1 MGEEQRVANQPDM
14 TTIPGSFA
22 ALQQAF
28 QPQKAQGV
36 NKTIQFDFS
45 GPEAGT
51 WNATIANGQFSYG
64 QGPAQNPGATVTVNS
79 DDWLK
84 ILRQEL
90 NAVSAFMGGKIKI
103 QGDMGVM
110 MQFQNWFARPS

>member
-1 MGEEQRVANQPDM
+1 MASQPDM
-14 TTIPGSFA
+14 STIPGSFA

-36 NKTIQFDFS
+36 NKTIQLDFS

-51 WNATIANGQFSYG
+51 WNASVNNGQFSYG
-64 QGPAQNPGATVTVNS
+64 QGPAQNANATVTVNS

-84 ILRQEL
+84 ILRGEL
-90 NAVSAFMGGKIKI
+90 NAVSAFMSGKIKI

>member
-1 MGEEQRVANQPDM
+1 M
-14 TTIPGSFA
+14 TTIPASFA

-36 NKTIQFDFS
+36 NKTIQLDFS

-51 WNATIANGQFSYG
+51 WHASVNNGQFTYG
-64 QGPAQNPGATVTVNS
+64 QGPAQNPNATVTVNS

-84 ILRQEL
+84 ILRGEL
-90 NAVSAFMGGKIKI
+90 NAVSAFMGGKIKV

-110 MQFQNWFARPS
+110 MQFQNWFQRPS

>member
-1 MGEEQRVANQPDM
+1 MANQPDM
-14 TTIPGSFA
+14 NTIPGSFEG
-22 ALQQAF
+22 LKMAF

-36 NKTIQFDFS
+36 NKTIQFDFN

-51 WNATIANGQFSYG
+51 WNASITNGQFSFA
-64 QGPAQNPGATVTVNS
+64 QGTAQSPSATVTVNS

-84 ILRQEL
+84 ILRGEL
-90 NAVSAFMGGKIKI
+90 NAVSAFMGGKIKV

-110 MQFQNWFARPS
+110 MQFQNWFQRPS